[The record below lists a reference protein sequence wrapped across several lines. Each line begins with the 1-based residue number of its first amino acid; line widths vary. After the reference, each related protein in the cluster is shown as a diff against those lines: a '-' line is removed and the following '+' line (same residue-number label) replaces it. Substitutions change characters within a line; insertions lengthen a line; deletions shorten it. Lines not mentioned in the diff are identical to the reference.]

1 MRIQS
6 TADFGARGLD
16 AYFTP
21 VEAVQSL
28 LLLEGDRLPRRI
40 WEPAAGDGAI
50 VKPLLAS
57 GRFVVASDIFD
68 YGAGYDVCDYLT
80 AVLLGHVDG
89 IITNPPYKKA
99 EAFAAKA
106 ISEVPYLAL
115 LVRTNWLIEG
125 LKRGKWLDLHEPS
138 RVWMSAQRLPMM
150 HRYNWPGKRSTSN
163 TPYSW
168 AIWERG
174 AKREFWQ
181 RFYWREL
188 LGTPA
193 RRGAKKAA

>member
-1 MRIQS
+1 VRIQS
-6 TADFGARGLD
+6 SADFSTRGLD

-21 VEAVQSL
+21 PEAVLSL
-28 LLLEGDRLPRRI
+28 IILEGDRLPRRI
-40 WEPAAGDGAI
+40 LEPAAGDGAI
-50 VKPLLAS
+50 VNPLLAS

-68 YGAGYDVCDYLT
+68 YGAGYEVLDYLV
-80 AVLLGHVDG
+80 ASPLAYIEGLV
-89 IITNPPYKKA
+89 TNPPYKLA

-106 ISEVPYLAL
+106 IKEVPYVAL

-125 LKRGKWLDLHEPS
+125 FKRGKWLDLHEPT

-150 HRYNWPGKRSTSN
+150 HRHQWTGKKTTSN

-168 AIWERG
+168 AIWERD

-188 LGTPA
+188 LGVPA
-193 RRGAKKAA
+193 CSCRKAA